1 MKLQMTTTEP
11 YSWRTYRHHKPW
23 TDVVGA
29 CSYMES
35 FNAGTAGGDQL
46 VLPSNVLE
54 RWFTRFEDR
63 FRRDPDFLVRRGQ
76 VA

>member
-1 MKLQMTTTEP
+1 MSDNWYACNYINLFSVYPHTC
-11 YSWRTYRHHKPW
+11 
-23 TDVVGA
+23 DA

-54 RWFTRFEDR
+54 RWFKRFEDK
-63 FRRDPDFLVRRGQ
+63 FRRDPDFLVRHGQ

>member
-1 MKLQMTTTEP
+1 
-11 YSWRTYRHHKPW
+11 
-23 TDVVGA
+23 
-29 CSYMES
+29 MES

-54 RWFTRFEDR
+54 RWFKRFEDK

>member
-1 MKLQMTTTEP
+1 MSDTWYACNYMDLFNAYPHTC
-11 YSWRTYRHHKPW
+11 
-23 TDVVGA
+23 DA

-54 RWFTRFEDR
+54 RWFKRFEDK
-63 FRRDPDFLVRRGQ
+63 FRRDPDFLVRHGQ